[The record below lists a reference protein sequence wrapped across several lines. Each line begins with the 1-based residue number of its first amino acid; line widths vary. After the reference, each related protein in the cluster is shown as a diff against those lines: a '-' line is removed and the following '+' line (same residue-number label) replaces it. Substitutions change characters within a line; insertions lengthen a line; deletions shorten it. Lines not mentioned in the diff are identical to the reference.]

1 MEARRVELQG
11 MKKSAQR
18 RAAAAV
24 GIDEDE
30 WDGTVESILGAEFRA
45 GGAQAYVTRGAYGVE
60 GRDPDDELKAV
71 ALVIGIQNYEGT
83 RELKNTL
90 SDAKAVAE
98 KFEGMGFD
106 VMSLTDE
113 NAEGGKV
120 DQDQMEDAIE
130 AFIEKVDENT
140 IAAFAYMGASAN
152 GPRSLLPRSPAWIS
166 LRLYACAPKSVCDH
180 LNRLLSPPRRARRGA
195 DRPHRH
201 EEALPDS
208 AGVPRKETPG
218 QESGGSARGPA
229 EAQIKEPAGHARH
242 PRLLP

>member
-1 MEARRVELQG
+1 MEARRAELQG
-11 MKKSAQR
+11 MKKSDKR

-30 WDGTVESILGAEFRA
+30 WDGTVDRILAAEFRT
-45 GGAQAYVTRGAYGVE
+45 GGAQAYLTRAAYGVQ
-60 GRDPDDELKAV
+60 GRDSKAPIKAA

-140 IAAFAYMGASAN
+140 IAAFAYMGASAK
-152 GPRSLLPRSPAWIS
+152 GPRSLLPRSPAWTS
-166 LRLYACAPKSVCDH
+166 LRLCPCAQKTHACEK
-180 LNRLLSPPRRARRGA
+180 LRR
-195 DRPHRH
+195 
-201 EEALPDS
+201 
-208 AGVPRKETPG
+208 
-218 QESGGSARGPA
+218 
-229 EAQIKEPAGHARH
+229 
-242 PRLLP
+242 